1 MLVIPDAAEAE
12 NIGSVSEGTEE
23 IYVGVKFSHLPAPEL
38 YFNSWPFCV
47 LVSLTLPMSL
57 IVLIWLPPASVAF
70 VHLLLVLSHF
80 NTWSFWTLLM
90 NTFPISLRLAI
101 PEIGWLVHVLPLYWS
116 TWVFIGLLIVTP
128 GISFSVAVA
137 SL

>member
-12 NIGSVSEGTEE
+12 NIGSVSVNEE

-47 LVSLTLPMSL
+47 LVSETLPISL
-57 IVLIWLPPASVAF
+57 IVLICDPPASVAF
-70 VHLLLVLSHF
+70 VHLLLVLSYF
-80 NTWSFWTLLM
+80 NTWSFWGLVI
-90 NTFPISLRLAI
+90 NTFPISLISAI
-101 PEIGWLVHVLPLYWS
+101 PVRGWFVQTLPLYWR
-116 TWVFIGLLIVTP
+116 TLVFTGLLIVTP
-128 GISFSVAVA
+128 GISLSVSVL